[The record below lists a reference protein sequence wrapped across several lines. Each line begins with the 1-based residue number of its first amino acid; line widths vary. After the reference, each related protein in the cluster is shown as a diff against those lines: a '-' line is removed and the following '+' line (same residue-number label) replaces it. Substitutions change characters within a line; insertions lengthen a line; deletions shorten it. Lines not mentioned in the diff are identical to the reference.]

1 MFYKKIKNLFV
12 KTAILSAVLL
22 LSCFIYVEAVDQ
34 STGGQTSVAQRFH
47 FPWSGITDTA
57 SLVQQI
63 YLIAL
68 GLVGV
73 LALGM
78 IIFGGL
84 RYATSVGNPS
94 AQTDARDIITQ
105 AIWGVVLLL
114 CAYLILNTINPK
126 LKELKSPEFE
136 ALTAATSTELTIGA
150 YESGMYDAETETGI
164 LRGRY
169 YKIKEPL
176 SNSFKALK
184 QHSGALSKDDYYLL
198 IDKSKHE
205 LFLMDK
211 KTNKVA
217 IINGKYIAV
226 SGLNFGG
233 KDGCANGK
241 TGCNNQ
247 GPGHE
252 GDKITPVGKF
262 KISAIKMGEEPSFYD
277 KPNSLNKAVI
287 ANDGKH
293 NLGAA
298 AIYLDSSIG
307 HRGIALHGSENDIN
321 SSTSGCIRMHNA
333 DVFVLGQKVQPG
345 MEVVIEN

>member
-1 MFYKKIKNLFV
+1 MAPKKIKKILIKSVPLLILLF
-12 KTAILSAVLL
+12 LSISLCARAKEG
-22 LSCFIYVEAVDQ
+22 STSQPSVDEMF
-34 STGGQTSVAQRFH
+34 R
-47 FPWSGITDTA
+47 FPWSEITSLAD
-57 SLVQQI
+57 LVQKI
-63 YLIAL
+63 YSIAL

-150 YESGMYDAETETGI
+150 YESGMYDAETKSGI
-164 LRGRY
+164 LQGRY
-169 YKIKEPL
+169 YKIEKSL
-176 SNSFKALK
+176 SNEFEALK
-184 QHSGALSKDDYYLL
+184 EHSGTLPKDDYYLL

-321 SSTSGCIRMHNA
+321 SSTNGCIRMHNA
-333 DVFVLGQKVQPG
+333 YVYVLADKVQSG
-345 MEVVIEN
+345 MEVVIQN

>member
-1 MFYKKIKNLFV
+1 MAPKKIKKILIKSVPLLILLF
-12 KTAILSAVLL
+12 LSISLCAKG
-22 LSCFIYVEAVDQ
+22 EE
-34 STGGQTSVAQRFH
+34 STISQTEVGKMFH
-47 FPWSGITDTA
+47 FPWAGTTDIA

-247 GPGHE
+247 GNGSE
-252 GDKITPVGKF
+252 GDKITPVGTYA
-262 KISAIKMGEEPSFYD
+262 ISTIKKGAEPDFYD
-277 KPNSLNKAVI
+277 RPNSLNKAVRSS
-287 ANDGKH
+287 DGKY

-307 HRGIALHGSENDIN
+307 YRGIAIHGSENDTN
-321 SSTSGCIRMHNA
+321 SSTNGCIRMHNA
-333 DVFVLGQKVQPG
+333 YVYVLADKVQSG
-345 MEVVIEN
+345 MEVVIQN

>member
-1 MFYKKIKNLFV
+1 MAPKKIKKILIKSVPLLILLF
-12 KTAILSAVLL
+12 LSISLCARAKEG
-22 LSCFIYVEAVDQ
+22 STSQPSVDEMF
-34 STGGQTSVAQRFH
+34 R
-47 FPWSGITDTA
+47 FPWSEITSLAD
-57 SLVQQI
+57 LVQKI
-63 YLIAL
+63 YSIAL

-94 AQTDARDIITQ
+94 AQTDARKIITQ

-114 CAYLILNTINPK
+114 SAYLILNTINPELVK
-126 LKELKSPEFE
+126 LKKPVLKKIER
-136 ALTAATSTELTIGA
+136 AD
-150 YESGMYDAETETGI
+150 YESGMYDTETQTGI

-198 IDKSKHE
+198 IDKSKHMVS
-205 LFLMDK
+205 LMDK

-217 IINGKYIAV
+217 NINGKYITA
-226 SGLNFGG
+226 SGLNFGS

-247 GPGHE
+247 GNGSE
-252 GDKITPVGKF
+252 GDKITPVGTYA
-262 KISAIKMGEEPSFYD
+262 ISTIKKGAEPDFYD
-277 KPNSLNKAVI
+277 RPNSLNKAVRSS
-287 ANDGKH
+287 DGKY

-307 HRGIALHGSENDIN
+307 YRGIAIHGSENDTN
-321 SSTSGCIRMHNA
+321 SSTNGCIRMHNA
-333 DVFVLGQKVQPG
+333 YVYVLADKVQSG
-345 MEVVIEN
+345 MEVVIQN

>member
-1 MFYKKIKNLFV
+1 MAPKKIKKILIKSVPLLILLF
-12 KTAILSAVLL
+12 LSISLCARAKGA
-22 LSCFIYVEAVDQ
+22 STSQPSVDEMF
-34 STGGQTSVAQRFH
+34 R
-47 FPWSGITDTA
+47 FPWSEITSLAD
-57 SLVQQI
+57 LVQKI
-63 YLIAL
+63 YSIAL

-94 AQTDARDIITQ
+94 AQTDARKIITQ

-114 CAYLILNTINPK
+114 SAYLILNTINPELVK
-126 LKELKSPEFE
+126 LKKPVLKQIEKTDYEL
-136 ALTAATSTELTIGA
+136 
-150 YESGMYDAETETGI
+150 GMYDTETQTGI

-198 IDKSKHE
+198 IDKSKHA

-226 SGLNFGG
+226 SGLNFGS

-247 GPGHE
+247 GNGSE
-252 GDKITPVGKF
+252 GDKITPVGTYA
-262 KISAIKMGEEPSFYD
+262 ISTIKKGAEPDFYD
-277 KPNSLNKAVI
+277 RPNSLNKAVRSS
-287 ANDGKH
+287 DGKY

-307 HRGIALHGSENDIN
+307 YRGIAIHGSENDTN
-321 SSTSGCIRMHNA
+321 SSTNGCIRMHNA
-333 DVFVLGQKVQPG
+333 YVYVLADKVQSG
-345 MEVVIEN
+345 MEVVIQN